1 MKKGAI
7 KMNYLEKAEV
17 WKNYSQLDPALKK
30 ELEAMDD
37 KALQEVFT
45 TDLEFGT
52 GGLRGILGVGTNR
65 MNIYI
70 VAKATLGFGRY
81 LAKFPNAYKRGLAIS
96 HDNRHQSKEFARI
109 SAEVLATLGYHVY
122 LFEDLRPT
130 PELSFAVR
138 HFGCVGG
145 IMITASHN
153 PKEYNGYKIYD
164 ESGCQLVPKDAD
176 QVIAEIEKIDDYFSI
191 DHSKNHQEIEYIG
204 RAVDEAY
211 IKEVKKIILRPNLK
225 KDFKLVY
232 TPLHGTGQVFAPE
245 VLKSVG
251 YDVYPLACQM
261 TNDPEFSGVKTSNPE
276 NKEAYDEA
284 IEYAR
289 EIGAKIVL
297 ATDPDADRLGI
308 AVEHNGEYILFTG
321 NQTASLVLDY
331 ILKTRKELKTL
342 PEDGYVFTTNVSS
355 TLPVAIAEKYGM
367 KVEITLTGFK
377 FIGEKAREME
387 GGKGTYVF
395 GFEEC
400 YGCLISDCVRD
411 KDSIQAILMLCETA
425 AYYREKGMD
434 LVDALNAVYEEYG
447 YYKEGITNIGLKG
460 LEGAAKI
467 KRIMEFFRVN
477 DIALKKFDILA
488 KDDVRLGIHTDMK
501 TGAHSKINLPSSNV
515 IKYYLN
521 DNMWFVLRPSGTEP
535 KLKVYYGV
543 VGKNDAEAKEKL
555 EELTQEVLSIVNL
568 IK

>member
-1 MKKGAI
+1 
-7 KMNYLEKAEV
+7 MNYLEKAEV
-17 WKNYSQLDPALKK
+17 WKKNKNLDPSLRK
-30 ELEAMDD
+30 ELEEMDD
-37 KALQEVFT
+37 KALQEAFT

-52 GGLRGILGVGTNR
+52 GGLRGILGAGTNR

-70 VAKATLGFGRY
+70 VSKATLGFGRY
-81 LAKFPNAYKRGLAIS
+81 LSQFKKAFKRGVAIS

-109 SAEVLATLGYHVY
+109 SAEVLSTLGFKVY

-130 PELSFAVR
+130 PELSYAVR
-138 HFGCVGG
+138 YFGCVGG

-176 QVIAEIEKIDDYFSI
+176 QVIAEINKIEDYFSI
-191 DHSKNHQEIEYIG
+191 DHSKHHNKIKYIG
-204 RAVDEAY
+204 SKVDAAY

-225 KDFKLVY
+225 KNFKLVY
-232 TPLHGTGQVFAPE
+232 TPLHGTGQVFAAD

-261 TNDPEFSGVKTSNPE
+261 TNDPDFSGVKTSNPE

-284 IEYAR
+284 IAYAK
-289 EIGAKIVL
+289 EIGAPIVL

-308 AVEHNGEYILFTG
+308 AVEHNGEYVLFTG

-331 ILKTRKELKTL
+331 ILRTRKELNTL
-342 PEDGYVFTTNVSS
+342 PKDGYVFTTNVSS
-355 TLPVAIAEKYGM
+355 TLPVAIAQRYGM

-387 GGKGTYVF
+387 NGKGTYVF
-395 GFEEC
+395 GFEES
-400 YGCLISDCVRD
+400 YGCLVSDCVRD

-425 AYYREKGMD
+425 AYYYEKNMD
-434 LVDALNAVYEEYG
+434 LVEALNEIYEEYG
-447 YYKEGITNIGLKG
+447 YYKEGITNIGLKS

-467 KRIMEFFRVN
+467 KRIMEYFRTTE
-477 DIALKKFDILA
+477 IALKNFKILA
-488 KDDVRLGIHTDMK
+488 KDDVKLGAHTDLVSGE
-501 TGAHSKINLPSSNV
+501 TSTIYLPSSNV

-543 VGKNDAEAKEKL
+543 VGNDHESANAKL
-555 EELTQEVLSIVNL
+555 EELTKEVMAIVE
-568 IK
+568 KVE

>member
-1 MKKGAI
+1 
-7 KMNYLEKAEV
+7 MNYLEKAQL
-17 WKNYSQLDPALKK
+17 WKNYVNLDPALKA
-30 ELEAMDD
+30 ELDAMDD
-37 KALQEVFT
+37 LALKEAFT

-52 GGLRGILGVGTNR
+52 GGLRGILGVGTSR

-81 LAKFPNAYKRGLAIS
+81 LSTFDNAYDRGVAIA
-96 HDNRHQSKEFARI
+96 HDNRHQSVEFSRMA
-109 SAEVLATLGYHVY
+109 AEVLSTLGFKVY
-122 LFEDLRPT
+122 LFESLRPT

-145 IMITASHN
+145 IMVTASHN

-176 QVIAEIEKIDDYFSI
+176 KVIEEINKIDNILEI
-191 DHSKNHQEIEYIG
+191 DHSQNHDKIVYIG
-204 RAVDEAY
+204 KEVDDVY
-211 IKEVKKIILRPNLK
+211 INEVKKIVLRPNLN
-225 KDFKLVY
+225 KDMKFVY
-232 TPLHGTGQVFAPE
+232 TPLHGTGQVFAAD

-261 TNDPEFSGVKTSNPE
+261 TNDPDFSGVKSSNPE
-276 NKEAYDEA
+276 NAEAYDEA
-284 IEYAR
+284 IEYAK
-289 EIGAKIVL
+289 EIGAGIVL

-308 AVEHNGEYILFTG
+308 GVLHNGKYVLLNG

-331 ILKTRKELKTL
+331 ILKTRKELGTL

-355 TLPVAIAEKYGM
+355 TLPVAIAKKYGM
-367 KVEITLTGFK
+367 SVEITLTGFK

-387 GGKGTYVF
+387 NGKGTYVF
-395 GFEEC
+395 GFEES
-400 YGCLISDCVRD
+400 YGCLVSDCVRD

-425 AYYREKGMD
+425 SYYNELGMD
-434 LVDALNAVYEEYG
+434 LVEALDSVYEEYG
-447 YYKEGITNIGLKG
+447 YYKEGITNINLKG

-467 KRIMEFFRVN
+467 KRIMEFFRNNEVSLDN
-477 DIALKKFDILA
+477 FNILS
-488 KDDVRLGIHTDMK
+488 KDDVKLSVHTDFVTNEK
-501 TGAHSKINLPSSNV
+501 TVINLPSSNV

-521 DNMWFVLRPSGTEP
+521 DNMWFVMRPSGTEP

-543 VGKNDAEAKEKL
+543 VGSSHAEADSKL
-555 EELTQEVLSIVNL
+555 ELLAKEVLAIVNS
-568 IK
+568 IE

>member
-1 MKKGAI
+1 
-7 KMNYLEKAEV
+7 MNYLEKANL
-17 WKNYSQLDPALKK
+17 WKENPNLDPALRN

-37 KALQEVFT
+37 KALQEAFT

-52 GGLRGILGVGTNR
+52 GGLRGILGAGTNR

-70 VAKATLGFGRY
+70 VSKATLGFGRY
-81 LAKFPNAYKRGLAIS
+81 LSQFKDAHKRGVAIA

-109 SAEVLATLGYHVY
+109 SAEVLTTLGFHVY
-122 LFEDLRPT
+122 LFEELRPT

-176 QVIAEIEKIDDYFSI
+176 QVIAEIHKITDYFAI
-191 DHSKNHQEIEYIG
+191 DHSKNHEEIEYIG
-204 RAVDEAY
+204 RAVDEVY
-211 IKEVKKIILRPNLK
+211 MKEVKKIILRPNLK
-225 KDFKLVY
+225 KNFKLVY

-261 TNDPEFSGVKTSNPE
+261 TNDPDFSGVKTSNPE

-284 IEYAR
+284 IAYAK
-289 EIGAKIVL
+289 EIGAPIVL

-308 AVEHNGEYILFTG
+308 AVEHNGEYVLFTG
-321 NQTASLVLDY
+321 NQTAALVLDY
-331 ILKTRKELKTL
+331 ILKTRKEFNTL
-342 PEDGYVFTTNVSS
+342 PKDGYVFTTNVSS
-355 TLPVAIAEKYGM
+355 TLPIAIAEKYGM

-387 GGKGTYVF
+387 SGKGTYIF
-395 GFEEC
+395 GFEES

-425 AYYREKGMD
+425 AYYFEQGMD
-434 LVDALNAVYEEYG
+434 LVDALHQVYEEYG
-447 YYKEGITNIGLKG
+447 FYKEGITNFNLSGLD
-460 LEGAAKI
+460 GAAKI
-467 KRIMEFFRVN
+467 QRVMNFFRTN
-477 DIALKKFDILA
+477 DIALKSFKILA
-488 KDDVRLGIHTDMK
+488 KDDIKLSVHTDFATGQK
-501 TGAHSKINLPSSNV
+501 TAILLPASNV

-521 DNMWFVLRPSGTEP
+521 DTMWFVLRPSGTEP

-543 VGKNDAEAKEKL
+543 VGQTL
-555 EELTQEVLSIVNL
+555 EEADAKLKQLADEVLAIVNT
-568 IK
+568 IE

>member
-1 MKKGAI
+1 
-7 KMNYLEKAEV
+7 MNYLEKVEL
-17 WKNYSQLDPALKK
+17 WKNNPNLNAELRAEIEASTEK
-30 ELEAMDD
+30 ELEEAF
-37 KALQEVFT
+37 AV
-45 TDLEFGT
+45 DLEFGT
-52 GGLRGILGVGTNR
+52 GGLRGILGAGTNR

-81 LAKFPNAYKRGLAIS
+81 LLKQSEVAGARGVAIA
-96 HDNRHQSKEFARI
+96 HDNRHKSKEFARI
-109 SAEVLATLGYHVY
+109 SAEVLTSLGFRVF
-122 LFEDLRPT
+122 LFEELRPT

-138 HFGCVGG
+138 HFKCIGG

-164 ESGCQLVPKDAD
+164 ETGCQLVPAEAD
-176 QVIAEIEKIDDYFSI
+176 KVIEEINQIEDYFNI
-191 DHSKNHQEIEYIG
+191 ETSKNHELIKYIG
-204 RAVDEAY
+204 KEVDEVY
-211 IKEVKKIILRPNLK
+211 IEEVKKIILRPNLK

-232 TPLHGTGQVFAPE
+232 TPLHGTGQVFAPQ
-245 VLKSVG
+245 VLQSVG
-251 YDVYPLACQM
+251 YDVVPLACQM
-261 TNDPEFSGVKTSNPE
+261 TNDPDFSGVKSSNPE
-276 NKEAYDEA
+276 NAEAYDEA
-284 IEYAR
+284 IDLAR

-308 AVEHNGEYILFTG
+308 AVEHNGEYVLFTG
-321 NQTASLVLDY
+321 NQTAALVLDY
-331 ILKTRKELKTL
+331 ILKTRKELNTL
-342 PEDGYVFTTNVSS
+342 PSDGYVFTTNVSS
-355 TLPVAIAEKYGM
+355 TLPSAIAEKYGM

-387 GGKGTYVF
+387 KGKGTYVF
-395 GFEEC
+395 GFEES

-434 LVDALNAVYEEYG
+434 LVDALEEIYKEYG
-447 YYKEGITNIGLKG
+447 YYKEGITNISLKG

-467 KRIMEFFRVN
+467 KRIMEFFRST
-477 DIALKKFDILA
+477 DIALKGFKLLA
-488 KDDVRLGIHTDMK
+488 KDDVKLGIKTNLLTDEV
-501 TGAHSKINLPSSNV
+501 SKINLPSSNV

-543 VGKNDAEAKEKL
+543 NGTNHADADSKL
-555 EELTQEVLSIVNL
+555 EALSKEVLSIVDL

>member
-1 MKKGAI
+1 
-7 KMNYLEKAEV
+7 MNYLEKANL
-17 WKNYSQLDPALKK
+17 WKENPNLDLALRK

-37 KALQEVFT
+37 KALQEAFT

-52 GGLRGILGVGTNR
+52 GGLRGILGAGTNR

-70 VAKATLGFGRY
+70 VSKATLGFGRY
-81 LAKFPNAYKRGLAIS
+81 LSQFKDAHKRGVAIA

-109 SAEVLATLGYHVY
+109 SAEVLTTLGFHVY
-122 LFEDLRPT
+122 LFEELRPT

-176 QVIAEIEKIDDYFSI
+176 QVIAEIHKITDYFAI
-191 DHSKNHQEIEYIG
+191 DHSKNHEEIESIG
-204 RAVDEAY
+204 RAVDEVY
-211 IKEVKKIILRPNLK
+211 MKEVKKIILRPNLK
-225 KDFKLVY
+225 KNFKLVY

-261 TNDPEFSGVKTSNPE
+261 TNDPDFSGVKTSNPE

-284 IEYAR
+284 IAYAK
-289 EIGAKIVL
+289 EIGAPIVL

-308 AVEHNGEYILFTG
+308 AVEHNGEYVLFTG
-321 NQTASLVLDY
+321 NQTAALVLDY
-331 ILKTRKELKTL
+331 ILKTRKEFNTL
-342 PEDGYVFTTNVSS
+342 PKDGYVFTTNVSS
-355 TLPVAIAEKYGM
+355 TLPIAIAEKYGM

-387 GGKGTYVF
+387 SGKGTYIF
-395 GFEEC
+395 GFEES

-425 AYYREKGMD
+425 AYYFEQGMD
-434 LVDALNAVYEEYG
+434 LVDALHQVYEEYG
-447 YYKEGITNIGLKG
+447 FYKEGITNFNLSGLD
-460 LEGAAKI
+460 GAAKI
-467 KRIMEFFRVN
+467 QRVMNFFRTN
-477 DIALKKFDILA
+477 DIALKSFKILA
-488 KDDVRLGIHTDMK
+488 KDDIKLSVHTDFATGQK
-501 TGAHSKINLPSSNV
+501 TAILLPASNV

-521 DNMWFVLRPSGTEP
+521 DTMWFVLRPSGTEP

-543 VGKNDAEAKEKL
+543 VGQTL
-555 EELTQEVLSIVNL
+555 EEADAKLKQLADEVLAIVNT
-568 IK
+568 IE

>member
-1 MKKGAI
+1 
-7 KMNYLEKAEV
+7 MNYLEKAQL
-17 WKNYSQLDPALKK
+17 WKNYVNLDPALKA
-30 ELEAMDD
+30 ELDAMDD
-37 KALQEVFT
+37 LALKEAFT

-52 GGLRGILGVGTNR
+52 GGLRGILGVGTSR

-81 LAKFPNAYKRGLAIS
+81 LSTFDNAYDRGVAIA
-96 HDNRHQSKEFARI
+96 HDNRHQSVEFSRMA
-109 SAEVLATLGYHVY
+109 AEVLSTLGFKVY
-122 LFEDLRPT
+122 LFESLRPT

-145 IMITASHN
+145 IMVTASHN

-176 QVIAEIEKIDDYFSI
+176 KVIEEINKIDNIFEI
-191 DHSKNHQEIEYIG
+191 DHSQNHDKIVYIG
-204 RAVDEAY
+204 KEVDDVY
-211 IKEVKKIILRPNLK
+211 INEVKKIVLRPNLN
-225 KDFKLVY
+225 KDMKFVY
-232 TPLHGTGQVFAPE
+232 TPLHGTGQVFAAD

-261 TNDPEFSGVKTSNPE
+261 TNDPDFSGVKSSNPE
-276 NKEAYDEA
+276 NAEAYDEA
-284 IEYAR
+284 IEYAK
-289 EIGAKIVL
+289 EIGAGIVL

-308 AVEHNGEYILFTG
+308 GVLHNGKYVLLNG

-331 ILKTRKELKTL
+331 ILKTRKELGTL

-355 TLPVAIAEKYGM
+355 TLPVAIAKKYGM
-367 KVEITLTGFK
+367 SVEITLTGFK

-387 GGKGTYVF
+387 NGKGTYVF
-395 GFEEC
+395 GFEES
-400 YGCLISDCVRD
+400 YGCLVSDCVRD

-425 AYYREKGMD
+425 SYYNELGMD
-434 LVDALNAVYEEYG
+434 LVEALDSVYEEYG
-447 YYKEGITNIGLKG
+447 YYKEGITNINLKG

-467 KRIMEFFRVN
+467 KRIMEFFRNNEVSLDN
-477 DIALKKFDILA
+477 FNILS
-488 KDDVRLGIHTDMK
+488 KDDVKLSVHTDFVTNEK
-501 TGAHSKINLPSSNV
+501 TVINLPSSNV

-521 DNMWFVLRPSGTEP
+521 DNMWFVMRPSGTEP

-543 VGKNDAEAKEKL
+543 VGSSHAEADSKL
-555 EELTQEVLSIVNL
+555 ELLAKEVLAIVNS
-568 IK
+568 IE

>member
-1 MKKGAI
+1 
-7 KMNYLEKAEV
+7 MNYLEKASL
-17 WKNYSQLDPALKK
+17 WKNNPNLDSALKA
-30 ELEAMDD
+30 ELDAMDD
-37 KALQEVFT
+37 KALQEAFT

-52 GGLRGILGVGTNR
+52 GGLRGILGAGTNR

-70 VAKATLGFGRY
+70 VSKATLGFGRY
-81 LAKFPNAYKRGLAIS
+81 LSKFPNAFKRGVAIS

-109 SAEVLATLGYHVY
+109 SAEVLSTLGFHVY

-164 ESGCQLVPKDAD
+164 ESGCQLVPRDAD

-191 DHSKNHQEIEYIG
+191 DHSKNHDQIEYIG
-204 RAVDEAY
+204 KNVDDVY
-211 IKEVKKIILRPNLK
+211 IKEVKKIVLRPNLN

-261 TNDPEFSGVKTSNPE
+261 TNDPDFSGVKTSNPE

-289 EIGAKIVL
+289 QIGAKIVL

-308 AVEHNGEYILFTG
+308 AVEHNGEYVLFTG

-331 ILKTRKELKTL
+331 ILKTRKELGTL
-342 PEDGYVFTTNVSS
+342 PKDGYVFTTNVSS

-395 GFEEC
+395 GFEES
-400 YGCLISDCVRD
+400 YGCLVSDCVRD

-434 LVDALNAVYEEYG
+434 LVDALNAIYKEYG

-467 KRIMEFFRVN
+467 QRIMDFFRVN
-477 DIALKKFDILA
+477 DIALKGFKILA
-488 KDDVRLGIHTDMK
+488 KDDVKLSVHTDFTTNK
-501 TGAHSKINLPSSNV
+501 KSKILLPTSNV

-543 VGKNDAEAKEKL
+543 VGNTL
-555 EELTQEVLSIVNL
+555 EESDKKLKQLTDEVLSIVNV

>member
-1 MKKGAI
+1 MC
-7 KMNYLEKAEV
+7 MNYLEKAEV
-17 WKNYSQLDPALKK
+17 WKKNKNLDPSLRK
-30 ELEAMDD
+30 ELEEMDD
-37 KALQEVFT
+37 KALQEAFT

-52 GGLRGILGVGTNR
+52 GGLRGILGAGTNR

-70 VAKATLGFGRY
+70 VSKATLGFGRY
-81 LAKFPNAYKRGLAIS
+81 LSQFKKAFKRGVAIS

-109 SAEVLATLGYHVY
+109 SAEVLSTLGFKVY

-130 PELSFAVR
+130 PELSYAVR
-138 HFGCVGG
+138 YFGCVGG

-176 QVIAEIEKIDDYFSI
+176 QVIAEINKIEDYFSI
-191 DHSKNHQEIEYIG
+191 DHSKHHNKIKYIG
-204 RAVDEAY
+204 SKVDAAY

-225 KDFKLVY
+225 KNFKLVY
-232 TPLHGTGQVFAPE
+232 TPLHGTGQVFAAD

-261 TNDPEFSGVKTSNPE
+261 TNDPDFSGVKTSNPE

-284 IEYAR
+284 IAYAK
-289 EIGAKIVL
+289 EIGAPIVL

-308 AVEHNGEYILFTG
+308 AVEHNGEYVLFTG

-331 ILKTRKELKTL
+331 ILRTRKELNTL
-342 PEDGYVFTTNVSS
+342 PKDGYVFTTNVSS
-355 TLPVAIAEKYGM
+355 TLPVAIAQRYGM

-387 GGKGTYVF
+387 NGKGTYVF
-395 GFEEC
+395 GFEES
-400 YGCLISDCVRD
+400 YGCLVSDCVRD

-425 AYYREKGMD
+425 AYYYEKNMD
-434 LVDALNAVYEEYG
+434 LVDALNAIYEEYG

-467 KRIMEFFRVN
+467 KRIMEYFRTTE
-477 DIALKKFDILA
+477 IALKNFKILA
-488 KDDVRLGIHTDMK
+488 KDDVKLGVHTDLVSGE
-501 TGAHSKINLPSSNV
+501 TSTIYLPSSNV

-543 VGKNDAEAKEKL
+543 VGNDHESANAKL
-555 EELTQEVLSIVNL
+555 EELTKEVMAIVE
-568 IK
+568 KVE

>member
-1 MKKGAI
+1 
-7 KMNYLEKAEV
+7 MNYLEKVEL
-17 WKNYSQLDPALKK
+17 WKNNPNLEPSLRK
-30 ELEAMDD
+30 ELEAMND
-37 KALQEVFT
+37 KELEDAFAV
-45 TDLEFGT
+45 DLEFGT
-52 GGLRGILGVGTNR
+52 GGLRGVLGAGTNR

-81 LAKFPNAYKRGLAIS
+81 LLKQSDVAGARGVAIS
-96 HDNRHQSKEFARI
+96 HDNRHQSKEFARM
-109 SAEVLATLGYHVY
+109 SAEVLTSLGFRVF

-138 HFGCVGG
+138 HFHCIGG

-164 ESGCQLVPKDAD
+164 ETGCQLVPKEAD
-176 QVIAEIEKIDDYFSI
+176 KVIAEINEIQDYFNI
-191 DHSKNHQEIEYIG
+191 ETSKNHELIQYIG
-204 RAVDEAY
+204 KDVDEVY
-211 IKEVKKIILRPNLK
+211 IREVKKIILRPDLK

-232 TPLHGTGQVFAPE
+232 TPLHGTGQVFAPQ
-245 VLKSVG
+245 VLQSVG
-251 YDVYPLACQM
+251 YDVVPLPCQM
-261 TNDPEFSGVKTSNPE
+261 TNDPDFSGVKTSNPE

-284 IEYAR
+284 IALAKAL
-289 EIGAKIVL
+289 GAKIVL

-308 AVEHNGEYILFTG
+308 AVEHNGEYVLFTG
-321 NQTASLVLDY
+321 NQTAALVLDY
-331 ILKTRKELKTL
+331 ILKTRKEFGTL

-355 TLPVAIAEKYGM
+355 TLPIAIAQKYGM

-387 GGKGTYVF
+387 AGKGTYVF
-395 GFEEC
+395 GFEES

-434 LVDALNAVYEEYG
+434 LVDALNAIYEEYG

-467 KRIMEFFRVN
+467 KRIMEFFRTT
-477 DIALKKFDILA
+477 DIALKGFKILA
-488 KDDVRLGIHTDMK
+488 KDDVKLGIKTDYL
-501 TGAHSKINLPSSNV
+501 TGDSSKINLPSSNV

-521 DNMWFVLRPSGTEP
+521 VNMWFVLRPSGTEP

-543 VGKNDAEAKEKL
+543 KGESSADADKKL
-555 EELTQEVLSIVNL
+555 SELSKEVLAIVDL

>member
-1 MKKGAI
+1 
-7 KMNYLEKAEV
+7 MNYLEKANL
-17 WKNYSQLDPALKK
+17 WKNNPNLDSALKK
-30 ELEAMDD
+30 ELNAMDD
-37 KALQEVFT
+37 KALQEAFT

-52 GGLRGILGVGTNR
+52 GGLRGILGAGTNR

-70 VAKATLGFGRY
+70 VSKATLGFGRY
-81 LAKFPNAYKRGLAIS
+81 LSKFKEAFKRGVAIA
-96 HDNRHQSKEFARI
+96 HDNRHQSKEFAHI
-109 SAEVLATLGYHVY
+109 SAEVLTTLGFHVY
-122 LFEDLRPT
+122 LFEELRPT
-130 PELSFAVR
+130 PELSYAVR

-164 ESGCQLVPKDAD
+164 GSGCQLVPKEAD
-176 QVIAEIEKIDDYFSI
+176 QVIAEINKIEDYFAI
-191 DHSKNHQEIEYIG
+191 DHSKNHDNIEYIG
-204 RAVDEAY
+204 REVDEVY
-211 IKEVKKIILRPNLK
+211 MNEVKKIVLRPNLD

-261 TNDPEFSGVKTSNPE
+261 TNDPDFSGVKTSNPE

-284 IEYAR
+284 IAYAK

-308 AVEHNGEYILFTG
+308 AVEHQGEYILFTG

-331 ILKTRKELKTL
+331 ILKTRKELNIL
-342 PEDGYVFTTNVSS
+342 PKDGYVFTTNVSS
-355 TLPVAIAEKYGM
+355 TLPIAIAEKYGM
-367 KVEITLTGFK
+367 QVEITLTGFK

-387 GGKGTYVF
+387 SGKGTYVF
-395 GFEEC
+395 GFEES
-400 YGCLISDCVRD
+400 YGCLVSDFVRD

-434 LVDALNAVYEEYG
+434 LVEALQAIYEEYG
-447 YYKEGITNIGLKG
+447 YYKEGITNISLQGLA
-460 LEGAAKI
+460 GAAKI
-467 KRIMEFFRVN
+467 QRIMDYFRTKE
-477 DIALKKFDILA
+477 ITLKNFEILL
-488 KDDVRLGIHTDMK
+488 KDDIKLSVKKDYKKNTTENI
-501 TGAHSKINLPSSNV
+501 SLPKSNV

-543 VGKNDAEAKEKL
+543 VGKTEEEAKAKL
-555 EELTQEVLSIVNL
+555 QELTDEVLAIVHT
-568 IK
+568 ID

>member
-1 MKKGAI
+1 
-7 KMNYLEKAEV
+7 MNYLEKANL
-17 WKNYSQLDPALKK
+17 WKKNPNLEPTLKE
-30 ELEAMDD
+30 ELEAMDNQ
-37 KALQEVFT
+37 ALQEAFT

-52 GGLRGILGVGTNR
+52 AGLRGVLGAGTNR

-81 LAKFPNAYKRGLAIS
+81 LSNFEHAFKRGVAIA

-109 SAEVLATLGYHVY
+109 SAEVLATLGFHVY
-122 LFEDLRPT
+122 LFEELRPT

-164 ESGCQLVPKDAD
+164 ESGCQCLPAAAD
-176 QVIAEIEKIDDYFSI
+176 QVIKEINQIEDYFSI
-191 DHSKNHQEIEYIG
+191 DHSRNHDRIEYIG
-204 RAVDEAY
+204 KEVDEVY
-211 IKEVKKIILRPNLK
+211 IREVKKIILRPNLK
-225 KDFKLVY
+225 KNLKFVY
-232 TPLHGTGQVFAPE
+232 TPLHGTGQVFAAD

-261 TNDPEFSGVKTSNPE
+261 TNDPDFSGVKTSNPE

-284 IEYAR
+284 IEYAGQ
-289 EIGAKIVL
+289 IGAKIVL

-308 AVEHNGEYILFTG
+308 AVEHNGEYVLFTG
-321 NQTASLVLDY
+321 NQTAALVLDY
-331 ILKTRKELKTL
+331 ILKTRKEQKTL

-355 TLPVAIAEKYGM
+355 TLPVAIAQKYGM

-377 FIGEKAREME
+377 FIGEKARQME

-395 GFEEC
+395 GFEES
-400 YGCLISDCVRD
+400 YGCLVSDCVRD

-425 AYYREKGMD
+425 SYYAEKGMD
-434 LVDALNAVYEEYG
+434 LVDALNAIYEEYG
-447 YYKEGITNIGLKG
+447 FYKEGITNIGLKG

-467 KRIMEFFRVN
+467 KRIMEYFRTE
-477 DIALKKFDILA
+477 DIALKNFTILA
-488 KDDVRLGIHTDMK
+488 KDDVKLSVHTDFVTK
-501 TGAHSKINLPSSNV
+501 QKEKISLPSSNV
-515 IKYYLN
+515 IKYFLN

-543 VGKNDAEAKEKL
+543 VGKNQAEADAKL
-555 EELTQEVLSIVNL
+555 LELMEEVLAIVNE
-568 IK
+568 IE